1 MTLADL
7 AVRKGEIRVI
17 PIRYN
22 LRSVVER
29 RATSLMTI
37 LGVALVAMI
46 FVLLFG
52 FIGGLQRTL
61 LNAGGAENWIVTR
74 RAAPDETSS
83 YIPHEQMDILR
94 VRPEIAQGSG
104 GAPLMSPEIF
114 AGVNISRNKRVKEF
128 ALLRGVTPIAYQVHR
143 NMRLIEG
150 HWPARGNGEWVIGQ
164 KLRARNPSLAPGTNY
179 HFGRRNWNIVGIF
192 ADNDSARE
200 SEIWTDSEDLRV
212 NFQNRD
218 QGTNSI
224 HVVLKPASGDAF
236 QQALKS
242 DGRLPLDAIT
252 ETDYYL
258 AQAKVVNQLRSLGLI
273 VALALGIGAVFG
285 GMNTMYTAVARRQR
299 EIGVLRAVG
308 FSRRD
313 ILGSFVIESA
323 ILGIAGGVVGIVLA
337 SIVARATGLNS
348 RLMNVGITYFS
359 YHASLAAIFAGL
371 IAATVIGVIGGLMPA
386 WRAARVGV
394 IESLRGI

>member
-1 MTLADL
+1 M
-7 AVRKGEIRVI
+7 I

-22 LRSVVER
+22 LRSVVQR

-46 FVLLFG
+46 FVILFG

-83 YIPHEQMDILR
+83 YISHEQMEILR
-94 VRPEIAQGSG
+94 VRPEIAQSST
-104 GAPLMSPEIF
+104 GAALMSPEIF
-114 AGVNISRNKRVKEF
+114 AGVNISPNKRVKEF
-128 ALLRGVTPIAYQVHR
+128 ALLRGVAPIAYQVHR
-143 NMRLIEG
+143 NMRLVEG
-150 HWPARGNGEWVIGQ
+150 RWPKRGDGEWVIGQ
-164 KLRARNPSLAPGTNY
+164 KLRARNPTLAAGTNF
-179 HFGRRNWNIVGIF
+179 HFGRRTWNIVGTF

-200 SEIWTDSEDLRV
+200 SEIWTDGEDLRV

-218 QGTNSI
+218 QGANSI
-224 HVVLKPASGDAF
+224 HVVLKPASSDSF

-242 DGRLPLDAIT
+242 DGRMPLDAIT
-252 ETDYYL
+252 ETDYYA
-258 AQAKVVNQLRSLGLI
+258 AQSKVANQLRSLGLI
-273 VALALGIGAVFG
+273 VALALAIGAIFG

-308 FSRRD
+308 FTRRD

-323 ILGIAGGVVGIVLA
+323 ILGIAGGVVGSVLA
-337 SIVARATGLNS
+337 IIVARATGLNS

-359 YHASLAAIFAGL
+359 YHASAGAIFAGM
-371 IAATVIGVIGGLMPA
+371 IAAIAIGVVGGLMPA
-386 WRAARVGV
+386 WRAARIGV
-394 IESLRGI
+394 IESLRGV